1 MSTLLKSITH
11 IFSPPII
18 EGDENK
24 TLIARILNVVLWII
38 LATIVAAFS
47 LVALGRVHVTNQTF
61 FNISAVIGP
70 FSIISL
76 LVALRKG
83 HVRFVAWSLVS
94 FQWFSTVVQVI
105 GSNGIESPALG
116 AFIVTILLAGF
127 LVSRRGAV
135 VFGVLSVLSIMGI
148 WYMESNNLIP
158 EPLMFT
164 ELPAKFLMLLSVIAV
179 ATVLL
184 YMVMRTLQN
193 ALERSHQ
200 YALELEQVVQQK
212 NQAETAVRQSAE
224 RLEILHKIGHAI
236 TELRDLESVLEI
248 ILQQVLQVI
257 PLDTLFITL
266 YDPETQSISFPLF
279 YEGGKRWDEPNSELK
294 PGSNISRVIQTGKSI
309 LRLVTAKEL
318 EYSQKHP
325 QVLLGDRSQVSASF
339 MYVPLLNKSK
349 VIGVISAQSYA
360 LNVYTET
367 NLRLLEGVALQ
378 AAIAIENARLYANLQ
393 NELAERLRIE
403 AERELL
409 IKKLEANNAELE
421 RFTYTVSHD
430 LRSPLVT
437 IKGFLGMLAKDIAD
451 QHHDRVEKDMGR
463 IASATDKMDALLS
476 DLLELSRI
484 GRIVNPP
491 EEIDLVQ
498 LAQDAAEN
506 VEALLRDKNITL
518 TIAPDLPTV
527 PGDKVRLREVF
538 QNLIENAAKYT
549 GDQRSPM
556 IEIGSRSQ
564 GEKEAVI
571 FVKDNGLGIDPQY
584 HARIFNLFEKLNPTV
599 EGTGIGLAL
608 VKRIIEVHGG
618 KIWVESEGVGKGSVF
633 YFTIRNGK

>member
-70 FSIISL
+70 FSIISF

-179 ATVLL
+179 ATILL
-184 YMVMRTLQN
+184 YMVMRTLQT
-193 ALERSHQ
+193 ALDRSHQ

-224 RLEILHKIGHAI
+224 RLEILHKISHAI

-556 IEIGSRSQ
+556 IEIGSRPQ